1 LTLNSSL
8 RRHLNLPA
16 VFTVSLGAMIGSG
29 IFVLP
34 GLATELAGPAAI
46 MAYFLAGLIVVPA
59 ALSMAEMASAM
70 PMAGGTYIF
79 IDRAMGPLMGTI
91 AGFGVWFAL
100 VFKSA
105 FALVG
110 FEGYLDFFVD
120 IPVEW
125 VGVGLAV
132 LLTALNSTG
141 VRVSGRFQTII
152 VASVLGVLGFI
163 VIGGASTTDTA
174 AFTPF
179 APEGVGGLLA
189 ATGLVFVSYAGV
201 TKVASIAEEVK
212 NPSRSLPI
220 GMLGSIGLML
230 ILYPA
235 LLAVV
240 VGNVDPV
247 QLAGD
252 PAPMV
257 TAAGKFS
264 GTIGQDI
271 VAITAIL
278 ALVSMAN
285 AGLLSSSR
293 YPFAMA
299 RNSLAPRIFERVG
312 TRSGTPTV
320 SVLVTGSVLVVLIVT
335 VPLLELAKLASAFQ
349 VLVFSIVNL
358 SVIAFREANVP
369 WYQPGF
375 KSPFYP
381 YVQIA
386 GIVGVLVLFTQLGL
400 FPLFGAIGIVIVGWI
415 WYRLFGQSRVSH
427 ESALLD
433 ALRLR
438 ATSRLIDLT
447 REALSLEGRDHILVP
462 VSDTISSNRLRN
474 LLRLAAHL
482 AAEDGRITVAR
493 VDRDVEGALWWRRT
507 VFPQASDP
515 FRVGIRQIADDLGV
529 DVGVVRPRGSDVR
542 GAVNDYIA
550 RHVVDL
556 VLSYQSDVSR
566 RRRGFAAS
574 IRWLQEHAPCDVAI
588 LHRRL
593 ISELRHVAV
602 MGAGSPYDVMKI
614 DVGNRFAAQPNS
626 TLAFVHVLP
635 EDATDPQVD
644 AIEKYHAQLQEL
656 CAAETSSSVE
666 RSPEFL
672 DAIAERG
679 RGADLVILG
688 ASRRMTGLGPELT
701 DNIAEAVGTPVLVV
715 SSRNP
720 GTPGLLRS
728 TLERL
733 IY

>member
-1 LTLNSSL
+1 MTLNSSL

-46 MAYFLAGLIVVPA
+46 VAYFLAGLIVVPA

-70 PMAGGTYIF
+70 PMAGGTYLF

-152 VASVLGVLGFI
+152 VAAVLGVLGFI

-174 AFTPF
+174 VFTPF
-179 APEGVGGLLA
+179 APEGVGGVLA

-201 TKVASIAEEVK
+201 TKVASIGEEVK

-240 VGNVDPV
+240 VGNVDPA

-312 TRSGTPTV
+312 TKSGTPTV
-320 SVLVTGSVLVVLIVT
+320 SVLVTGSVLVLLIAT
-335 VPLLELAKLASAFQ
+335 VPLVELAKLASAFQ

-375 KSPFYP
+375 RSPFYP

-386 GIVGVLVLFTQLGL
+386 GIAGVLVLFTQLGF
-400 FPLFGAIGIVIVGWI
+400 FPLFGAIGIVVLGWI

-447 REALSLEGRDHILVP
+447 RDALSLEGRDHILVP

-515 FRVGIRQIADDLGV
+515 FRVGIRQIADDLGI

-550 RHVVDL
+550 RHAVDL

-574 IRWLQEHAPCDVAI
+574 IRWLQEHASCDVAV

-593 ISELRHVAV
+593 IGELGHIAV

-614 DVGNRFAAQPNS
+614 DVGNRLASEPES

-635 EDATDPQVD
+635 EDSTDPQVD
-644 AIEKYHAQLQEL
+644 AIEKYHAQLEDL
-656 CAAETSSSVE
+656 CGAVTSSSVE
-666 RSPEFL
+666 RSPEFI

>member
-1 LTLNSSL
+1 M
-8 RRHLNLPA
+8 
-16 VFTVSLGAMIGSG
+16 FTVSLGAMIGSG

-46 MAYFLAGLIVVPA
+46 LAYFLAGLIVVPA

-70 PMAGGTYIF
+70 PMAGGTYLF

-100 VFKSA
+100 VFKAA

-120 IPVEW
+120 VPVEW
-125 VGVGLAV
+125 VGVGLAIA
-132 LLTALNSTG
+132 LTALNATG
-141 VRVSGRFQTII
+141 VRVSGRFQTVI
-152 VASVLGVLGFI
+152 VAAVLGVLGFI
-163 VIGGASTTDTA
+163 VIGGARSMDSEV
-174 AFTPF
+174 FTPF
-179 APEGVGGLLA
+179 APEGIGGVLA

-201 TKVASIAEEVK
+201 TKVASIAEEVR
-212 NPSRSLPI
+212 NPSRALPI
-220 GMLGSIGLML
+220 GMLGSIALML

-240 VGNVDPV
+240 IGNVD
-247 QLAGD
+247 LATLGSD
-252 PAPMV
+252 TAPMV
-257 TAAGKFS
+257 TATGRFS

-278 ALVSMAN
+278 ALISMAN

-299 RNSLAPRIFERVG
+299 RNALAPRIFERVG
-312 TRSGTPTV
+312 ARSGTPTV
-320 SVLVTGSVLVVLIVT
+320 SVLVTGATLVVLIAT
-335 VPLLELAKLASAFQ
+335 VPLVDLAKLASAFQ

-369 WYQPGF
+369 WYRPGF
-375 KSPFYP
+375 KSPLYP

-386 GIVGVLVLFTQLGL
+386 GILGVLLLFTQLGW
-400 FPLFGAIGIVIVGWI
+400 FPIIGAVGIVVVGTV

-447 REALSLEGRDHILVP
+447 RDALSLPGRDHILIP
-462 VSDTISSNRLRN
+462 VSDTISSSRLRN
-474 LLRLAAHL
+474 LLRLASHL

-507 VFPQASDP
+507 IFPEASDP
-515 FRVGIRQIADDLGV
+515 FRVGIRQIADELGI

-542 GAVNDYIA
+542 DAVNDYIR
-550 RHVVDL
+550 RHAVDL
-556 VLSYQSDVSR
+556 VLSYQSEVSR
-566 RRRGFAAS
+566 RRRGVAAS
-574 IRWLQEHAPCDVAI
+574 IRWLQENASCDVAI
-588 LHRRL
+588 LHKRL
-593 ISELRHVAV
+593 ITALHHVAV

-614 DVGNRFAAQPNS
+614 DVGNRLASQSDS
-626 TLAFVHVLP
+626 TISFIHVLP

-644 AIEKYHAQLQEL
+644 AIQGYHAQLEEL
-656 CAAETSSSVE
+656 CAAGTSSSVE

-672 DAIAERG
+672 EAIADRS

-688 ASRRMTGLGPELT
+688 ASRRTTGLGPELT
-701 DNIAEAVGTPVLVV
+701 DNIAEAVGAPVLVV
-715 SSRNP
+715 SSREP
-720 GTPGLLRS
+720 GAPGLLRS

>member
-1 LTLNSSL
+1 
-8 RRHLNLPA
+8 
-16 VFTVSLGAMIGSG
+16 MIGSG

-46 MAYFLAGLIVVPA
+46 LAYFLAGLIVVPA
-59 ALSMAEMASAM
+59 ALSKAEMATAM
-70 PMAGGTYIF
+70 PMAGGTYLF

-100 VFKSA
+100 VFKAA

-120 IPVEW
+120 IPVEL
-125 VGVGLAV
+125 VGIGLAIG
-132 LLTALNSTG
+132 LTAMNATG
-141 VRVSGRFQTII
+141 VRISGRFQTAI
-152 VASVLGVLGFI
+152 VAAVLGVLGFI
-163 VIGGASTTDTA
+163 VIGGSRSMDTA
-174 AFTPF
+174 ALTPF
-179 APEGVGGLLA
+179 APEGTSGVLA
-189 ATGLVFVSYAGV
+189 ATALVFVSYAGV

-220 GMLGSIGLML
+220 GMLGSIALML
-230 ILYPA
+230 VLYPA
-235 LLAVV
+235 LIAVV
-240 VGNVDPV
+240 VGNVD
-247 QLAGD
+247 LAKLGSD
-252 PAPMV
+252 TAPMV
-257 TAAGKFS
+257 TAASGFT
-264 GTIGQDI
+264 GTIGQDV

-299 RNSLAPRIFERVG
+299 RNALAPKVFERVG
-312 TRSGTPTV
+312 ARSGTPTA
-320 SVLVTGSVLVVLIVT
+320 SVLVTGATLVVLIAT

-358 SVIAFREANVP
+358 SVIAFREAKVP

-375 KSPFYP
+375 KSPLYP
-381 YVQIA
+381 YIQIA
-386 GIVGVLVLFTQLGL
+386 GIVGALVLLTQLGL
-400 FPLFGAIGIVIVGWI
+400 FPILGALAIIVVGTG
-415 WYRLFGQSRVSH
+415 WYRMFGQSRVSH

-438 ATSRLIDLT
+438 VTSRLIDLT
-447 REALSLEGRDHILVP
+447 REALSLPGRDHILIP
-462 VSDTISSNRLRN
+462 VSDTISSSRLRN
-474 LLRLAAHL
+474 LLRLAANL

-493 VDRDVEGALWWRRT
+493 VDRDIEGALWWRRT
-507 VFPQASDP
+507 RFPEASDP
-515 FRVGIRQIADDLGV
+515 FRVGIRQIADELGI

-542 GAVNDYIA
+542 DAVNDYIG
-550 RHVVDL
+550 RHAVDL
-556 VLSYQSDVSR
+556 VLSYQSEVSR
-566 RRRGFAAS
+566 RRRGFAAN
-574 IRWLQEHAPCDVAI
+574 IRWLQEHAACDVAI
-588 LHRRL
+588 LHKRL
-593 ISELRHVAV
+593 ISDLRHIAV

-614 DVGNRFAAQPNS
+614 DVGNRLASQPDS
-626 TLAFVHVLP
+626 TISFVHVLP

-644 AIEKYHAQLQEL
+644 AIHGYHGQLEEL
-656 CAAETSSSVE
+656 CSAGTSSSIE
-666 RSPEFL
+666 RSTEFL
-672 DAIAERG
+672 EAIADRG

-688 ASRRMTGLGPELT
+688 ASRRTTGLGPELT

-715 SSRNP
+715 SSREP
-720 GTPGLLRS
+720 GAPGFLRS

>member
-1 LTLNSSL
+1 
-8 RRHLNLPA
+8 
-16 VFTVSLGAMIGSG
+16 MIGSG

-46 MAYFLAGLIVVPA
+46 LAYFLAGLIVVPA
-59 ALSMAEMASAM
+59 ALSKAEMATAM
-70 PMAGGTYIF
+70 PMAGGTYLF

-100 VFKSA
+100 VFKAA

-120 IPVEW
+120 IPVEL
-125 VGVGLAV
+125 VGIGLAIG
-132 LLTALNSTG
+132 LTAMNAMG
-141 VRVSGRFQTII
+141 VRISGRFQTAI
-152 VASVLGVLGFI
+152 VAAVLGVLGFI
-163 VIGGASTTDTA
+163 VIGGSRSMDTTA
-174 AFTPF
+174 LTPF
-179 APEGVGGLLA
+179 APEGASGVLA
-189 ATGLVFVSYAGV
+189 ATALVFVSYAGV

-220 GMLGSIGLML
+220 GMLGSIALML
-230 ILYPA
+230 VLYPA

-240 VGNVDPV
+240 VGNVD
-247 QLAGD
+247 LAKLGSD
-252 PAPMV
+252 TAPMV
-257 TAAGKFS
+257 TAASGFT
-264 GTIGQDI
+264 GTIGQDV

-299 RNSLAPRIFERVG
+299 RNALAPKVFERVG
-312 TRSGTPTV
+312 ARSGTPTA
-320 SVLVTGSVLVVLIVT
+320 SVLVTGATLVVLIAT

-358 SVIAFREANVP
+358 SVIAFREAKVP

-375 KSPFYP
+375 KSPLYP
-381 YVQIA
+381 YIQIA
-386 GIVGVLVLFTQLGL
+386 GIVGALILLTQLGL
-400 FPLFGAIGIVIVGWI
+400 FPILGALAIIVVGTG
-415 WYRLFGQSRVSH
+415 WYRMFGQSRVSH

-438 ATSRLIDLT
+438 VTSRLIDLT
-447 REALSLEGRDHILVP
+447 REALSLAGRDHILIP
-462 VSDTISSNRLRN
+462 VSDTISSSRLRN
-474 LLRLAAHL
+474 LLRLAANL

-493 VDRDVEGALWWRRT
+493 VDRDIEGALWWRRT
-507 VFPQASDP
+507 RFPEASDP
-515 FRVGIRQIADDLGV
+515 FRVGIRQIADELGI

-542 GAVNDYIA
+542 DAVNDYIG
-550 RHVVDL
+550 RHAVDL
-556 VLSYQSDVSR
+556 VLSYQSEVSR
-566 RRRGFAAS
+566 RRRGFAAN
-574 IRWLQEHAPCDVAI
+574 IRWLQENAACDVAI
-588 LHRRL
+588 LHKRL
-593 ISELRHVAV
+593 ISDLRHIAV

-614 DVGNRFAAQPNS
+614 DVGNRLASQPDATIS
-626 TLAFVHVLP
+626 FVHVLP

-644 AIEKYHAQLQEL
+644 AIRGYHGQLEEL
-656 CAAETSSSVE
+656 CSAGTASSIE
-666 RSPEFL
+666 RSAEFL
-672 DAIAERG
+672 EAIADRG

-688 ASRRMTGLGPELT
+688 ASRRTTGLGPELT

-715 SSRNP
+715 SSREP
-720 GTPGLLRS
+720 GAPGFLRS

>member
-1 LTLNSSL
+1 MTLNSSL

-46 MAYFLAGLIVVPA
+46 VAYFLAGLIVVPA
-59 ALSMAEMASAM
+59 ALSKAEMATAM
-70 PMAGGTYIF
+70 PMAGGTYLF

-125 VGVGLAV
+125 VGIGLAV
-132 LLTALNSTG
+132 VLTGMNATG
-141 VRVSGRFQTII
+141 VRVSGRFQTAI
-152 VASVLGVLGFI
+152 VAAVLGVLAFI
-163 VIGGASTTDTA
+163 VIGGAGSMDTA
-174 AFTPF
+174 VFTPF
-179 APEGVGGLLA
+179 APEGVGGVLA

-201 TKVASIAEEVK
+201 TKVASIAEEVQ
-212 NPSRSLPI
+212 NPSRVLPL

-235 LLAVV
+235 LLMVV
-240 VGNVDPV
+240 IGNVELS
-247 QLAGD
+247 QLGSD
-252 PAPMV
+252 TAPMV
-257 TAAGKFS
+257 TAAGGFT

-278 ALVSMAN
+278 ALISMAN
-285 AGLLSSSR
+285 AGLLSASR

-299 RNSLAPRIFERVG
+299 RNALAPRVFEHVG
-312 TRSGTPTV
+312 SRSGTPTM
-320 SVLVTGSVLVVLIVT
+320 SVFVTGATLVLLIAT
-335 VPLLELAKLASAFQ
+335 VPLIELAKLASAFQ
-349 VLVFSIVNL
+349 VLVFTLVNL
-358 SVIAFREANVP
+358 SVIAFREAKVP

-375 KSPFYP
+375 KSPLYP

-386 GIVGVLVLFTQLGL
+386 GIVGALVLLTQLGL
-400 FPLFGAIGIVIVGWI
+400 FPVFGALGIVVLGTV
-415 WYRLFGQSRVSH
+415 WYRMFGQSRVSH

-438 ATSRLIDLT
+438 ATSRLVDLT
-447 REALSLEGRDHILVP
+447 RDALSLEGRDHILVP

-474 LLRLAAHL
+474 LLRLAAHQ
-482 AAEDGRITVAR
+482 AAYDGRITVAR

-515 FRVGIRQIADDLGV
+515 FRVGIRQIADELGI
-529 DVGVVRPRGSDVR
+529 DVGVVRPRGSDPR
-542 GAVNDYIA
+542 GAISDYIS
-550 RHVVDL
+550 RHAVDL
-556 VLSYQSDVSR
+556 VLSYQSETSR
-566 RRRGFAAS
+566 RRRGFAAN
-574 IRWLQEHAPCDVAI
+574 IRWLQEHASCDVAI

-593 ISELRHVAV
+593 ITELKHIAV

-614 DVGNRFAAQPNS
+614 DVGNRFASQSDS

-644 AIEKYHAQLQEL
+644 AIEKYHAQLEDL
-656 CAAETSSSVE
+656 CGAVTSSSVE
-666 RSPEFL
+666 RSPEFI

-688 ASRRMTGLGPELT
+688 ASRRTTGLGPELT